1 MFAQSRAEWA
11 EVGFGE
17 MLSTDKDG
25 ALHHRRLKFPYVG
38 NTGSQQAGASAWTA
52 ISLSHHTFHHP
63 KVVPRDAPRCCR
75 PPVGRR
81 GLLTVS

>member
-11 EVGFGE
+11 EAGLGE

-25 ALHHRRLKFPYVG
+25 ALHHRRPKFPYVG

-52 ISLSHHTFHHP
+52 ISLSHHISHHP
-63 KVVPRDAPRCCR
+63 KARASGCSASAVVHPWD
-75 PPVGRR
+75 G
-81 GLLTVS
+81 TVC